1 MIAAAA
7 TVGVAFWVPLRRE
20 ERSHVQHVMEVLSR
34 SVQTDIDDERRSN
47 VAALILLAQSL
58 SLEQRLV
65 PRDWGAQ
72 TKLFMAH
79 YPDCIALEWMDAS
92 FTVRWATTK
101 VADDALQNAVPQA
114 DTALRQ
120 VLQGLANRGDA
131 NDALF
136 TPPFRLGSGKT
147 GRRLIVPVSLS
158 EHLPAFL
165 IAVIDEEK
173 SFEEILKDH
182 AEQGYAITVL
192 DNDQEVYRMG
202 RNSFPNESQWRQDA
216 VLRFPGATWRI
227 QIWPEPELLRQL
239 QSGLPRLGLAM
250 GSIIGLL
257 LFTTLDFARSTY
269 LKSRELRLAHDE
281 LDLRVR
287 DRTAE
292 LQSANKRLEAEIHE
306 RQQTEESLRE
316 LSGRILRVQ
325 DEEQRRVGRELHD
338 STVQTLTALAIDLEQ
353 AQQFIPRDCSEV
365 QRLLDES
372 AELVKQ
378 ATAEIRTISYLLH
391 PPILDELG
399 LEDAIQ
405 WYAGGFSRRS
415 GIQVNVDLQQDLGRF
430 PHEMELTLFRI
441 VQEALTNI
449 HRHSGSP
456 TAQITL
462 SKDAGRVML
471 QMTDHG
477 SGIRPETL
485 EAIRKGRA
493 IVGVGIAGMRERV
506 RQLGGQF
513 EIGADSDGTVVRVV
527 LPINGINPSA
537 AKARS
542 GDGMTAE

>member
-7 TVGVAFWVPLRRE
+7 IVGVAFWVPLRRE

-34 SVQTDIDDERRSN
+34 SVQTDIDDERRSR

-58 SLEQRLV
+58 SLEQRLF
-65 PRDWGAQ
+65 PRDWEAQ
-72 TKLFMAH
+72 AKLFMVH

-92 FTVRWATTK
+92 FTVRWVTTQA
-101 VADDALQNAVPQA
+101 ADNAQQNADQQTHA
-114 DTALRQ
+114 ALRQ
-120 VLQGLANRGDA
+120 VLQGLANRGSTDE
-131 NDALF
+131 ALF
-136 TPPFRLGSGKT
+136 TPPFRLGNGKT
-147 GRRLIVPVSLS
+147 GRRLVVPVSIS
-158 EHLPAFL
+158 EDLPAFL

-182 AEQGYAITVL
+182 AEHGYAITVL

-202 RNSFPNESQWRQDA
+202 RSSSPNESRWGQDA

-227 QIWPEPELLRQL
+227 RVWPQPELLRQL
-239 QSGLPRLGLAM
+239 QSGLPRLGLVM

-269 LKSRELRLAHDE
+269 LKSRKLRLAHDE

-287 DRTAE
+287 ERTAE
-292 LQSANKRLEAEIHE
+292 LQATNKRLEAEIHE
-306 RQQTEESLRE
+306 RRQTEESLRE
-316 LSGRILRVQ
+316 LSGRILRVK

-338 STVQTLTALAIDLEQ
+338 STVQTLCALALDLEQ
-353 AQQFIPRDCSEV
+353 AQQFVPGERADV
-365 QRLLDES
+365 RRLLDEG

-378 ATAEIRTISYLLH
+378 ATAEVRTISYLLH
-391 PPILDELG
+391 PPILDDLG

-405 WYAGGFSRRS
+405 WYAAGFSRRS
-415 GIQVNVDLQQDLGRF
+415 GIQVNVDIPQDLGRF
-430 PHEMELTLFRI
+430 PREVELTLFRI

-456 TAQITL
+456 TAHITI
-462 SKDAGRVML
+462 SNDAGRVTL
-471 QMTDHG
+471 QVTDHG

-485 EAIRKGRA
+485 EAMRNARG

-513 EIGADSDGTVVRVV
+513 EIGVDSNGTFIRLA
-527 LPINGINPSA
+527 LPVNSINPSWD
-537 AKARS
+537 KQNPTP
-542 GDGMTAE
+542 G